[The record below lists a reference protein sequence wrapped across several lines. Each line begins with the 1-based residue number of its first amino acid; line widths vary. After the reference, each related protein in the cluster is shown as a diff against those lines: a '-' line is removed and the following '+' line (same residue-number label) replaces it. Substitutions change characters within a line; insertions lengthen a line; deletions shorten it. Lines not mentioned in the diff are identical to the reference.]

1 MTDVSVPPP
10 PPASA
15 TPADSLSNTGKQRW
29 YRSFPVMLIFAMIA
43 AVVVASGVIALVLTG
58 EAPDGPRRLAP
69 AQHAELTQWWATAYP
84 EVADLQEALDDSERA
99 LDRLDAPALAAACQR
114 AHDSA
119 AVGIAAH
126 LPSPDR
132 ELTAELNA
140 ATDDAHEASH
150 MCMAV
155 IGRTTNEYDAEFV
168 ADIEQ
173 ANRHLKAAVA
183 IVNRYLTQEPRWSA
197 RK

>member
-1 MTDVSVPPP
+1 
-10 PPASA
+10 
-15 TPADSLSNTGKQRW
+15 
-29 YRSFPVMLIFAMIA
+29 MLIFAMIA

-58 EAPDGPRRLAP
+58 DAADGPRRLAP

-84 EVADLQEALDDSERA
+84 EVTKLEEALDNSEHA
-99 LDRLDAPALAAACQR
+99 LERLDAPALAAACQR
-114 AHDSA
+114 MHDSA
-119 AVGIAAH
+119 AVDIAAH

-140 ATDDAHEASH
+140 ATEDAHDASH

-155 IGRTTNEYDAEFV
+155 IGGTTNQYDAEFV